1 MTFPWLV
8 RKKPTLLQ
16 PFCSDHVNRENGHPL
31 RPFATAQNFY
41 ASTYQFWSQSFWA
54 TSSLKVVKTPYCL
67 TKKRRSI
74 HSPKFSTKGC
84 IQINQPP
91 KKEGIIF
98 KIDYYS
104 IHWEKSWRC
113 DLSRALFF
121 HFRAV
126 EELQKPNKVGPKTTY
141 NWLVDVNPIEHIC
154 SSNWIMSPILGLTI
168 KIYLKPPAR

>member
-1 MTFPWLV
+1 MV
-8 RKKPTLLQ
+8 IRCDHLLQ
-16 PFCSDHVNRENGHPL
+16 PRTSMLQPISFGVNHFEQHL
-31 RPFATAQNFY
+31 R
-41 ASTYQFWSQSFWA
+41 WRWW
-54 TSSLKVVKTPYCL
+54 KPYCL
-67 TKKRRSI
+67 TKKKINSLTLL
-74 HSPKFSTKGC
+74 PSTKGC

-98 KIDYYS
+98 KIYYYS

-126 EELQKPNKVGPKTTY
+126 EELQNPNKVGPKTTY
-141 NWLVDVNPIEHIC
+141 NWLVDVNPFEHIC